1 MVCSTILND
10 SRYFN
15 SNEWECMMS
24 QDNQII
30 TISGIMGFSIGV
42 MMMMIVNTSQKSII
56 IEQVEEI
63 EYSVCEECW
72 YDVFDGGEK
81 YQYTN

>member
-1 MVCSTILND
+1 
-10 SRYFN
+10 
-15 SNEWECMMS
+15 MMS

-42 MMMMIVNTSQKSII
+42 ITMMIVNTSQKSII

-72 YDVFDGGEK
+72 YDVFDGGEN

>member
-1 MVCSTILND
+1 MNFIKN
-10 SRYFN
+10 N
-15 SNEWECMMS
+15 MMS

-30 TISGIMGFSIGV
+30 TISGFMGFSIGV
-42 MMMMIVNTSQKSII
+42 IMMMIVSTSEKSMI

-72 YDVFDGGEK
+72 YEVFDGGEE

>member
-1 MVCSTILND
+1 MN
-10 SRYFN
+10 
-15 SNEWECMMS
+15 

-30 TISGIMGFSIGV
+30 TISGFMGFSIGV
-42 MMMMIVNTSQKSII
+42 IMMMIVSTSEKSMI

-72 YDVFDGGEK
+72 YEVFDGGEE
-81 YQYTN
+81 YQYTD

>member
-1 MVCSTILND
+1 
-10 SRYFN
+10 
-15 SNEWECMMS
+15 MMS

-30 TISGIMGFSIGV
+30 TISGFMGFSIGV
-42 MMMMIVNTSQKSII
+42 IMMMIVSTSEKSMI

-72 YDVFDGGEK
+72 YEVFDGGEE